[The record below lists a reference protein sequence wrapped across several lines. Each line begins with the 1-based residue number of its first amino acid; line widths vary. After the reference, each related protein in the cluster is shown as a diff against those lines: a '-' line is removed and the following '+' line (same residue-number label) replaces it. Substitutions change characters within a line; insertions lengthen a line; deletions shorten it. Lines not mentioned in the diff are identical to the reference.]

1 MNNINNIPKIKIDYL
16 IKSLQKKKVF
26 EKPLSNKNIIEL
38 DFILANADRM
48 PVQRFVISRIK
59 TMKKR
64 EVMIRTADL
73 DKVESYA
80 YMRFY
85 NYLNS
90 ENEEPLSVKQV
101 CSEIGT
107 YYKLKNP
114 KRLEK
119 KVKSMRKKAS
129 YDFKKIKK
137 LNISF

>member
-1 MNNINNIPKIKIDYL
+1 MNNINNIPKTKIDYL

-26 EKPLSNKNIIEL
+26 EKPLNNKNIIEL

-59 TMKKR
+59 TMRKR
-64 EVMIRTADL
+64 EKMIRTADL

-119 KVKSMRKKAS
+119 KVKAMRKKAL
-129 YDFKKIKK
+129 YDFKKAK
-137 LNISF
+137 N